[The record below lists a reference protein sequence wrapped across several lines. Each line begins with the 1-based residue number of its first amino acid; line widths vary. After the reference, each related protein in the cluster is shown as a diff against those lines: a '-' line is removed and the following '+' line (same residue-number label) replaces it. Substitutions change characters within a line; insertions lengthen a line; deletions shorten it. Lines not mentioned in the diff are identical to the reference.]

1 MFYNGRT
8 GLIRKGEDIVVTENR
23 NGKAKEVDVEQE
35 VITEREKRENIKK
48 LAIYIGK
55 KKNSEQITASL
66 CELLS
71 KIRVEEIH

>member
-1 MFYNGRT
+1 M
-8 GLIRKGEDIVVTENR
+8 VTE
-23 NGKAKEVDVEQE
+23 GKKGQAKDADVEQE
-35 VITEREKRENIKK
+35 VATEREKRENIKK